1 MTVITTSVS
10 NTHSAARPAE
20 LAPQQIRRILIG
32 VLIPAFLASLDQT
45 IVATALPVIG
55 QEFDSASSVAWVV
68 SAYMLVF
75 TLRFVGCLLAL
86 ISLGAGSL
94 FTTTMNVVLNASER
108 RDIGSSTG
116 FMLFARQL
124 SAALVITAVGAWV
137 LGAPVNEG
145 GRSLP
150 VWPFQQVFVAAAA
163 GFAIAL
169 VFILVIK
176 ARPLRDS

>member
-1 MTVITTSVS
+1 M
-10 NTHSAARPAE
+10 ARGLTAGD
-20 LAPQQIRRILIG
+20 AG
-32 VLIPAFLASLDQT
+32 VLMIPMSVCLSIAGQAASRLKHYRF
-45 IVATALPVIG
+45 VAVIG
-55 QEFDSASSVAWVV
+55 LLAAVGATTMLAAIPNLEF
-68 SAYMLVF
+68 
-75 TLRFVGCLLAL
+75 RFVGCLLAL
-86 ISLGAGSL
+86 ISLGASSL
-94 FTTTMNVVLNASER
+94 FTTTMIVVLNASER

-124 SAALVITAVGAWV
+124 SAALAITAVGAWV
-137 LGAPVNEG
+137 LGAPINEG